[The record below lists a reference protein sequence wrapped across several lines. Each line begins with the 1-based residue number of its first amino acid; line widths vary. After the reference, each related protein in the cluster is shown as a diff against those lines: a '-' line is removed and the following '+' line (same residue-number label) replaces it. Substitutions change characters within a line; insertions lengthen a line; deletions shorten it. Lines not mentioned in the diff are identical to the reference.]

1 MPSLSEVPHPH
12 LAAQKADILII
23 DDDPVVRASVS
34 MVMRSRYQTHEAGS
48 AEEGL
53 RLYRQIKPDAI
64 TLDLCMPHMDGLHA
78 LREIRRLDPDIPVI
92 ILTGHA
98 SAASARDALKSGASD
113 YLEKPFDASTLIS
126 TIESHLAN
134 RPTSQTCKPET
145 PPTSPTAQA
154 QDPLLLWDVLHDLR
168 NPLTVI
174 QLHCDHMA
182 ALMDGG
188 KYSDAETLKRVRE
201 SLATAREQ
209 SAYCAELLNHSNDLG
224 QIIRQAPVRMNLT
237 KVLQDVQGDI
247 LHLAEGKNITL
258 NARIPS
264 APVWIMGN
272 PRELRRMLN
281 NIFINAIHA
290 VSPWEGEVQIEA
302 VAGPQNIR
310 ISIRDNGPGIPPAI
324 IDSIFKPFFTTKGKG
339 GSGLGLHIARFIAR
353 AHRGDITA
361 HNLPG
366 AGCRFDILLPGL
378 LQH

>member
-12 LAAQKADILII
+12 LATQKAEVLII
-23 DDDPVVRASVS
+23 DDDPVVRASLS

-78 LREIRRLDPDIPVI
+78 LRAIRRLDPDVPVI

-98 SAASARDALKSGASD
+98 SVASARDALQSGASD
-113 YLEKPFDASTLIS
+113 YLEKPFDASVLIS
-126 TIESHLAN
+126 TIESHLVR
-134 RPTSQTCKPET
+134 RPSTQTRKPE
-145 PPTSPTAQA
+145 PPPSAPPA
-154 QDPLLLWDVLHDLR
+154 QDPLILWDVLHDLR

-182 ALMDGG
+182 SLMANGN
-188 KYSDAETLKRVRE
+188 YSDAEILKRIRE
-201 SLATAREQ
+201 SLATTREQ
-209 SAYCAELLNHSNDLG
+209 SSYCAELLNHSNDLG
-224 QIIRQAPVRMNLT
+224 QIIRQTPVRMNLT
-237 KVLQDVQGDI
+237 KVLEEVQGDI
-247 LHLAEGKNITL
+247 LHLAQGKNITL

-264 APVWIMGN
+264 APVWIIGN

-324 IDSIFKPFFTTKGKG
+324 LDSIFKPFFTTKGKG

-366 AGCRFDILLPGL
+366 AGCRFDILLPGHL
-378 LQH
+378 GN

>member
-12 LAAQKADILII
+12 MATQKAGILII
-23 DDDPVVRASVS
+23 DDDPVVRASLG
-34 MVMRSRYQTHEAGS
+34 MVMKSRYQTHEAGS

-53 RLYRQIKPDAI
+53 RLCRQIKPDAI

-78 LREIRRLDPDIPVI
+78 LREIRRIDPDVPVI

-98 SAASARDALKSGASD
+98 SVASARDALRSGASD
-113 YLEKPFDASTLIS
+113 YLEKPFDANLLLS
-126 TIESHLAN
+126 TIESHLARGRSPKN
-134 RPTSQTCKPET
+134 RNPEDT
-145 PPTSPTAQA
+145 PPA

-182 ALMDGG
+182 AIMDNGT
-188 KYSDAETLKRVRE
+188 YSNAEILKKIRE
-201 SLATAREQ
+201 SLATTREQ

-247 LHLAEGKNITL
+247 LHLAQGKNITL

-281 NIFINAIHA
+281 NIYINAIHA

-378 LQH
+378 LQN